1 MNDSTS
7 IATATNGDIN
17 PFDTGDNSWMLT
29 STVLVLLMTPALA
42 FFYGGMV
49 DRKNILNQLF
59 LSFICMGIITVQWV
73 LIGFSFAFG
82 PPVSKGFGSFD
93 WSVLRFGEVENIDY
107 SPTYSLLT
115 FCMYQCTFAII
126 TPALISGSI
135 VGRMKMIPYMIFIFI
150 WTTVCYDP
158 MAHWVWGSN
167 GWLKTLGTLDFAGGT
182 VVHILSGVSGFTA
195 SIILGKRHDYDPY
208 STSAHNLPFTIL
220 GTIMNDSTNIATA
233 TNGDINPFDTGDNSW
248 MLTSTV
254 LVLLMT
260 PALAFFYGG
269 MVDRKNILNQLF
281 LSFICMGI
289 ITVQWVLIGFS
300 FAFGPPVSKG
310 FGSFGWSVL
319 RFGEVENIDYSP
331 TYSLLTFCMYQ
342 CTFAIITPALISGSI
357 VGRMKMIPYMI
368 FIFIWTTVCYD
379 PMAHWVWGSNG
390 WLKTLGTLDFAGGT
404 VVHILSGVS
413 GFTASIIL
421 GKRHDYDPYSTSA
434 HNLPFTILGTCLLW
448 VGWNGFNGGSA
459 GSASDVA
466 AMAVVNTNTAA
477 ASALVTWVVIDAI
490 RGHISISG
498 ACTGSIV
505 GLVSVTPACGFV
517 QPGWALL
524 IGIIGA
530 AIVYC
535 LLLLKRYMRFDDT
548 LDVAIVHGC
557 GGISGAFL
565 TGLFAEKWVNPS
577 GGANGAFYGHPIQ
590 LWYQIAGILTAIGF
604 ASVCTAGIL
613 LPLHFTIGIRL
624 AHDDELT
631 GLDIAAHGEKWEAA
645 ANRAAADL
653 VQQMREKQEQ
663 DGNGVDY
670 ENDNGTFELSYK
682 PANADAKPITIQY
695 SALSALPPINFRNF
709 SEDALPYAQL
719 MCLDKMLL
727 TVSIAGL
734 ERSAD
739 SSSSV
744 VNANVVANINPE
756 SALEHEDYRAK
767 WLQIRQL
774 YHTELEEKNNHLLS
788 IMNVPNDP
796 ERSWNDDEAH
806 GYSLILRNCEC
817 LAYWCKTGRWY
828 SEQVTQLVENISKYL
843 LALMKGIF
851 DSLVR
856 AKIIPAIGQEIVS
869 ELLEKILPSCSSK
882 FCTILSDGIGNGIA
896 FIAVEML
903 KLAYRIYQLK
913 HNQMTRQEF
922 FDKTVAS
929 VVKSF
934 TIGVFAFLIQA
945 ILTYMTFGTA
955 MAVPWIGGLAGSMIG
970 AVVGDILGRLVVNG
984 VAQLSH
990 AMLTD

>member
-1 MNDSTS
+1 
-7 IATATNGDIN
+7 
-17 PFDTGDNSWMLT
+17 
-29 STVLVLLMTPALA
+29 
-42 FFYGGMV
+42 
-49 DRKNILNQLF
+49 
-59 LSFICMGIITVQWV
+59 
-73 LIGFSFAFG
+73 
-82 PPVSKGFGSFD
+82 
-93 WSVLRFGEVENIDY
+93 
-107 SPTYSLLT
+107 
-115 FCMYQCTFAII
+115 
-126 TPALISGSI
+126 
-135 VGRMKMIPYMIFIFI
+135 
-150 WTTVCYDP
+150 
-158 MAHWVWGSN
+158 
-167 GWLKTLGTLDFAGGT
+167 
-182 VVHILSGVSGFTA
+182 
-195 SIILGKRHDYDPY
+195 
-208 STSAHNLPFTIL
+208 
-220 GTIMNDSTNIATA
+220 MNDSTNIATA
-233 TNGDINPFDTGDNSW
+233 TNGYINPFDTGDNSW

-557 GGISGAFL
+557 GGISGAFM
-565 TGLFAEKWVNPS
+565 TGLFAEKWVNSS

-788 IMNVPNDP
+788 IMNGIEKEIHGLTSRKMFNMYRFDQMYLAIRPAHLQLDGKIYYVDPNSP
-796 ERSWNDDEAH
+796 IIYSNHFIEGRSKSNPTKYYHDVDIKLKIDNIRTAIIPS
-806 GYSLILRNCEC
+806 SLNH
-817 LAYWCKTGRWY
+817 
-828 SEQVTQLVENISKYL
+828 NIS
-843 LALMKGIF
+843 
-851 DSLVR
+851 
-856 AKIIPAIGQEIVS
+856 
-869 ELLEKILPSCSSK
+869 
-882 FCTILSDGIGNGIA
+882 
-896 FIAVEML
+896 
-903 KLAYRIYQLK
+903 
-913 HNQMTRQEF
+913 
-922 FDKTVAS
+922 
-929 VVKSF
+929 
-934 TIGVFAFLIQA
+934 
-945 ILTYMTFGTA
+945 
-955 MAVPWIGGLAGSMIG
+955 
-970 AVVGDILGRLVVNG
+970 
-984 VAQLSH
+984 
-990 AMLTD
+990 